1 MSAPVIRSADR
12 SEEGAVIATI
22 ALAFAGDPF
31 ARWINPDPERYL
43 AMTPDVVR
51 ALGGRGFDHGS
62 VHVTDGAGAVAMW
75 LPPGVE
81 PDGERL
87 VAIFTAQT
95 PPERLAD
102 LESIFEQME
111 RAHPTEPHWYLPII
125 AVDPA
130 QQGRGLGA
138 ALLRHALARCD
149 ADGLPA
155 YLESSTPRNIGLYQR
170 HGFEVQ
176 GLIQAGSSPAVT
188 PMLRHPH

>member
-1 MSAPVIRSADR
+1 MPEPIIRVADR
-12 SEEGAVIATI
+12 SEEGAVIATV

-43 AMTPDVVR
+43 AVVPDAVR
-51 ALGGRGFDHGS
+51 AFGGRGFDHGS
-62 VHVTDGAGAVAMW
+62 VHVVDRACAVAMW
-75 LPPGVE
+75 LPPGIE

-87 VAIFTAQT
+87 AAIFTEHAPLEQ
-95 PPERLAD
+95 LAD
-102 LESIFEQME
+102 LESIFEQMD

-125 AVDPA
+125 AVEPA

-155 YLESSTPRNIGLYQR
+155 YLESSNPRNIALYQR

-176 GLIQAGSSPAVT
+176 GAIQAGSSPRLT
-188 PMLRHPH
+188 PMLRRPR